1 MSSEMQIAGG
11 VSASLVNNAGL
22 HPTDPQSRGVD
33 HLTDGHP
40 DFGSLLSTAVGH
52 VDALE
57 RQARSAVEGL
67 MRGTGVD
74 VHQAVIAAEK
84 ANAGFELALAMR
96 NKAIQCYQS
105 VMSMQ
110 F

>member
-1 MSSEMQIAGG
+1 MSFGMQIAGG
-11 VSASLVNNAGL
+11 LSSSSVNNAGVAATHSTSSGL
-22 HPTDPQSRGVD
+22 NITNSDQ
-33 HLTDGHP
+33 
-40 DFGSLLSTAVGH
+40 DFGSLLSTAVGN

-57 RQARSAVEGL
+57 QQAKSTMDGL

-74 VHQAVIAAEK
+74 VHQAMIAAEK
-84 ANAGFELALAMR
+84 ANAAFELALAMR
-96 NKAIQCYQS
+96 NKAVQCYQS